1 MCYVVK
7 DNLKFLGPLLLP
19 SKSWVSGVH
28 RHTWFHGELGT
39 DLGPWIMMNEG
50 WTHEDKRTT
59 TQESSRE
66 ESSKYHFW
74 LGAHETDR
82 MAKEEP
88 GDL

>member
-66 ESSKYHFW
+66 ENQNGRKQQVSLLVGSSRNRQN
-74 LGAHETDR
+74 G
-82 MAKEEP
+82 
-88 GDL
+88 